1 MNAPLVVVDN
11 LEKWFPVR
19 GSGLFAGH
27 ARLRA
32 LDRVSLTVGRGEVV
46 GVVGESGSGKTT
58 LGRAVLRLL
67 TPNAGRI
74 LFDGVDITNLSR
86 RALRPIRPRMQLVFQ
101 DPFASLNPR
110 MTVGGI
116 VGAPLTVHRRMGHRR
131 AGRAERETAVSE
143 ALQLVGLPRGAAER
157 YPHEFSGG
165 QRQRIGIA
173 RALILRP
180 DFLGAGEPVSALDV
194 SIQAQVINL
203 LLELQSRLN
212 LAILFIAHDL
222 AVVGHIS
229 DRIAVMY
236 LGRIVELGP
245 TRAVLSRPLHPYTE
259 ALFAAAPVPD
269 PRRRGQR
276 ALLTGDMPSP
286 IAPPSGC
293 AFRTRC
299 RYVLPACAGD
309 RPAFREKQPGHF
321 TACIRDDLT
330 LGPSP
335 QGSLA

>member
-1 MNAPLVVVDN
+1 MSAPLLSVEE

-19 GSGLFAGH
+19 GNGWFGRTAK
-27 ARLRA
+27 LRA

-67 TPNAGRI
+67 TPNGGRI
-74 LFDGVDITNLSR
+74 LFDGADITNLSR
-86 RALRPIRPRMQLVFQ
+86 REMRPIRPRMQLVFQ

-110 MTVGGI
+110 MTVRGI
-116 VGAPLTVHRRMGHRR
+116 VGAPLTVHRRGS
-131 AGRAERETAVSE
+131 RAEREEAIIE
-143 ALQLVGLPRGAAER
+143 ALHLVGLPPGTAGR

-180 DFLGAGEPVSALDV
+180 DFLVADEPVSALDV
-194 SIQAQVINL
+194 SIQAQVVNL
-203 LLELQSRLN
+203 LLELQARLG

-245 TRAVLSRPLHPYTE
+245 TRAVLARPLHPYTE

-269 PRRRGQR
+269 PRRRGHR
-276 ALLTGDMPSP
+276 ALLNGDIPSTIDP
-286 IAPPSGC
+286 SSGC

-309 RPAFREKQPGHF
+309 RPPLREPLPGHF
-321 TACIRDDLT
+321 TACIRDDIS
-330 LGPSP
+330 LGQQPP
-335 QGSLA
+335 GGLA

>member
-1 MNAPLVVVDN
+1 MSAPLLSVET

-19 GSGLFAGH
+19 GAGLFARQ

-32 LDRVSLTVGRGEVV
+32 LDGVSLTVGRGEVV

-67 TPNAGRI
+67 APDGGRI
-74 LFDGVDITNLSR
+74 LFDGVDITTLSR

-110 MTVGGI
+110 MTVRSI
-116 VGAPLTVHRRMGHRR
+116 VGAPLTVHRRGT
-131 AGRAERETAVSE
+131 GAEREAAIAE
-143 ALQLVGLPRGAAER
+143 ALELVGLPRGAAER

-180 DFLGAGEPVSALDV
+180 DFLVADEPVSALDV
-194 SIQAQVINL
+194 SIQAQVVNL
-203 LLELQSRLN
+203 LLELQARLG

-245 TRAVLSRPLHPYTE
+245 TRALLARPLHPYTQ

-276 ALLTGDMPSP
+276 ALLTGDIPSP
-286 IAPPSGC
+286 IDPPSGC

-299 RYVLPACAGD
+299 RYALPACAGA
-309 RPAFREKQPGHF
+309 RPAFREVLPGHF
-321 TACIRDDLT
+321 TACIRDDLA
-330 LGPSP
+330 LGPSH
-335 QGSLA
+335 QGAPA

>member
-1 MNAPLVVVDN
+1 MTGAPLLSVED

-19 GSGLFAGH
+19 TAGLFARQ

-32 LDRVSLTVGRGEVV
+32 LDGVSLTVGRGEVV

-67 TPNAGRI
+67 APNAGRI
-74 LFDGVDITNLSR
+74 LFGGVDITNLSR
-86 RALRPIRPRMQLVFQ
+86 RAMRPIRPRMQLVFQ

-110 MTVGGI
+110 MTVRNI
-116 VGAPLTVHRRMGHRR
+116 VGAPLVVHRRGD
-131 AGRAERETAVSE
+131 AAERAAAITE
-143 ALQLVGLPRGAAER
+143 ALELVGLPRGAAER

-180 DFLGAGEPVSALDV
+180 DFLVADEPVSALDV
-194 SIQAQVINL
+194 SIQAQVVNL
-203 LLELQSRLN
+203 LLELQAHLG

-236 LGRIVELGP
+236 LGRIVEVGP
-245 TRAVLSRPLHPYTE
+245 TREVLARPQHPYTE

-276 ALLTGDMPSP
+276 ALLAGDIPSP
-286 IAPPSGC
+286 IDPPSGC

-299 RYVLPACAGD
+299 RYAQPACAAG
-309 RPAFREKQPGHF
+309 RPALREISPGHV
-321 TACIRDDLT
+321 TACIRDDLL

-335 QGSLA
+335 RGAPS